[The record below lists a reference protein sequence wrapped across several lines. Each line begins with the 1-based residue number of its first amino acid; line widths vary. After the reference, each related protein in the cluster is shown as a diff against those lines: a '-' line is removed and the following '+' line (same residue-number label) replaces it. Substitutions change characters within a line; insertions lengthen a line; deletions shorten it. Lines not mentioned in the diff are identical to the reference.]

1 MLNPKTNN
9 CVECTDIENVLRNI
23 DCKLSEFS
31 NTLHNN
37 LTLMLNKPFPSEGMM
52 DLLHYKRIL
61 TYKYN
66 NTNYAVDY
74 SVKQI
79 FNKIARFITKKCKCK
94 DSVEGTPSVITQLK
108 IWYGAVET
116 IPTNSEQVNA
126 LSTYI
131 YNNLKIVNLETGVQF
146 KKFIIVIPANQ
157 VTNDFVIATDISNF
171 NAQLTYDKIDE
182 FLVETPIGNRNYK
195 IFSLQVGNPY
205 PLSATHRF
213 YL

>member
-1 MLNPKTNN
+1 MERTKVKIAIVGCGSITQDAHLPAALESKY
-9 CVECTDIENVLRNI
+9 CDVFALVDRNI
-23 DCKLSEFS
+23 D
-31 NTLHNN
+31 
-37 LTLMLNKPFPSEGMM
+37 
-52 DLLHYKRIL
+52 
-61 TYKYN
+61 
-66 NTNYAVDY
+66 
-74 SVKQI
+74 
-79 FNKIARFITKKCKCK
+79 IARFITKKCKCK